1 MIVFA
6 ILNFVENL
14 IHYNI
19 GIERTN
25 NYNNK
30 RNNKFKLYFPN
41 FHDFLKII
49 TTMFIFSL
57 AQGIL
62 TELLIKD

>member
-30 RNNKFKLYFPN
+30 RNNKFKFYFPN

-49 TTMFIFSL
+49 TTMVIFSL